1 MRAAMIDE
9 MMTLAAHCW
18 CCLVLQCCVPTMGSS
33 RHEAEKMKFPLH
45 AARES
50 LQSRRLMMRSGSAE
64 CGTSA
69 RAAVHRRVHARTRR
83 GLLMRPARAPRIR

>member
-9 MMTLAAHCW
+9 MMTLLTAAW
-18 CCLVLQCCVPTMGSS
+18 CCSAACPPWDR

-64 CGTSA
+64 CGTSGECTPGHGA
-69 RAAVHRRVHARTRR
+69 DS
-83 GLLMRPARAPRIR
+83 